1 MLCINKA
8 ERRQPLDIFLSAAN
22 FTDLSALASRR
33 QLDPIYKPKSTLKA
47 FVLQSNL
54 IYLVDYTSNLVSFIV
69 IDVSANIIDN
79 QISMRQIYA
88 VWYGRQSQT
97 SSYFQRNES
106 MLTFDYLAAVSE
118 ALHLMYRRRLRGIV
132 GRQLI

>member
-33 QLDPIYKPKSTLKA
+33 QLDPIYKPKSTLKV

-69 IDVSANIIDN
+69 IDISANIIDN